1 MSEEFEIQ
9 RTDNRFSGYC
19 NPTKVTPSSYSNQIS
34 IIEGII
40 RVSTFCDDFSDCFS
54 KEKLANFIIGY
65 FNPIIEYN
73 ILRDENGEEK
83 HTVFNAFHSEMIATY
98 DSDMSFC
105 KIFGEEDGI
114 CVMFRM
120 QFNMEIGCFLNIP
133 IDFLETFVKIEKNSY
148 VRFYSSGDGI
158 VTLDEMKNY
167 N

>member
-1 MSEEFEIQ
+1 METKNNIICSH
-9 RTDNRFSGYC
+9 C
-19 NPTKVTPSSYSNQIS
+19 NPTKVMPSSYPNQKS

-40 RVSTFCDDFSDCFS
+40 RISTFCDDFSDCFS

-65 FNPIIEYN
+65 FDPIIECN

-83 HTVFNAFHSEMIATY
+83 HTVFNAFHSEMITTY

-105 KIFGEEDGI
+105 EVFGEEDGI
-114 CVMFRM
+114 CVMFRL

-133 IDFLETFVKIEKNSY
+133 IEFLEKFVKIEKNSY
-148 VRFYSSGDGI
+148 IHLYSSKDRI